1 MTLAERLN
9 DAHERARKL
18 YLRRQDVQAQLA
30 QVHQHA
36 QALDLALVK
45 SDGEI
50 AVLEQLI
57 AEQGAP
63 NGV

>member
-1 MTLAERLN
+1 MTLTERLN

-18 YLRRQDVQAQLA
+18 YLRRQDVQGQIAAAQ
-30 QVHQHA
+30 QHA
-36 QALDLALVK
+36 QAIDVALVK
-45 SDGEI
+45 TDGEI

-57 AEQGAP
+57 AEQAAQ